1 MSDTNKTIL
10 IGRLTRDVEI
20 KHTPIGSAVGS
31 FSLAVNKTWSK
42 DGEKKEYVSFINCVA
57 WGKTAEIIA
66 EYVKKG
72 QRVCIIGHLQQ
83 RGWEDKTGAKRS
95 TTEVIVDEFQF
106 LTPNDGA
113 KQKDT
118 AQPSFDELPPV
129 VNNPFSDD
137 NIPF

>member
-20 KHTPIGSAVGS
+20 KYTQSGSAVGS

-72 QRVCIIGHLQQ
+72 QRISIVGHLQQ
-83 RGWEDKTGAKRS
+83 RGWEDKTGAKRI
-95 TTEVIVDEFQF
+95 TTEVIVEEFQF
-106 LTPNDGA
+106 LTPKDGA
-113 KQKDT
+113 KQQDA
-118 AQPSFDELPPV
+118 AQPSFDDLPPTAD
-129 VNNPFSDD
+129 NPFDD
-137 NIPF
+137 SSIPI